1 VRRKRLLI
9 LIFAVVMVAAVL
21 VLHAYGVIGT
31 GIRLEFQT
39 LKKGSYGGPT
49 SSGYYLINNLDEWTE
64 VFEKSPQPE
73 INFSKTTVIAVFTGD
88 RNTGGFGIEIK
99 AIIDTGFLVVVK
111 VEQTGPGE
119 DCLVTMAFTSPFH
132 VVEVDKIGKG
142 VRFDTIFRTIEC
154 D

>member
-1 VRRKRLLI
+1 
-9 LIFAVVMVAAVL
+9 MVAAVL
-21 VLHAYGVIGT
+21 VLHAFGITGT

-39 LKKGSYGGPT
+39 LKKGNYSGHT

-73 INFSKTTVIAVFTGD
+73 INFSKTTIIAVFMGQ
-88 RNTGGFGIEIK
+88 RSTGGFGIEVK
-99 AIIDTGFLVVVK
+99 EIIDTGFLVVVK
-111 VEQTGPGE
+111 VEKTGPGKG
-119 DCLVTMAFTSPFH
+119 CMVPMVLTSPFH

-142 VRFDTIFRTIEC
+142 VHFDTFVRTIEC